1 MGDLGGCT
9 LPSALVLE
17 PVSRHAFP
25 VPAAM
30 GPGSHASFCS
40 IMFGATT
47 EFFFRHLL
55 GIQQA
60 EHSRGYKHV
69 VFRPSVLLSPAHLAI
84 CANLSSVQGTLL
96 RPHGEISASWACDS
110 DTAVAKGIAYNVSV
124 PIGVAATV
132 DLPLSAQGAKTIVKE
147 SDIIIW
153 DGAKQ
158 AGHVAGVTSVTLAQD
173 SIRVQTVGAGQ
184 YRFRTQ

>member
-1 MGDLGGCT
+1 MYAFIRTRPGT
-9 LPSALVLE
+9 SESPRF
-17 PVSRHAFP
+17 SRSRRDGTW
-25 VPAAM
+25 VTRVV
-30 GPGSHASFCS
+30 FCS

-96 RPHGEISASWACDS
+96 PPSS
-110 DTAVAKGIAYNVSV
+110 SV
-124 PIGVAATV
+124 
-132 DLPLSAQGAKTIVKE
+132 
-147 SDIIIW
+147 
-153 DGAKQ
+153 
-158 AGHVAGVTSVTLAQD
+158 
-173 SIRVQTVGAGQ
+173 
-184 YRFRTQ
+184 